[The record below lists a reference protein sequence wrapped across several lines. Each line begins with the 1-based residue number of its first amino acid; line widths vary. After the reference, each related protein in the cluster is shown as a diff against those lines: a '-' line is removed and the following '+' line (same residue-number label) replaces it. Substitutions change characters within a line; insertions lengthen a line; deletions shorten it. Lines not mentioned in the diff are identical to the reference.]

1 MDKLSQKYI
10 TYLKIER
17 NASKHTIESYEND
30 LNAFRDFLS
39 RTQPGAITNQ
49 AKVTRFTIR
58 AWMGELSENGFSKSS
73 IARKLSALRSF
84 YKYCCRRGYLDENPA
99 TLVATPKKDKRL
111 PHALQTS
118 VIDSMFDA
126 MPAETVI
133 DKRNRAIVELL
144 YATGMRLSELT
155 SLNLSSVDFSA
166 QRIRVMGKGA
176 KERIIPFG
184 SKAVDAMNS
193 WLEVRSEL
201 LSAKP
206 TADDSGAFF
215 LSNSGRRIYPVAVQR
230 IVKQTIQKVS
240 ESSKTNP
247 HILRHSF
254 ATHLLNNG
262 ADIRI
267 IKELMGHSALTS
279 TQIYTSTSVERLK
292 DIYKNSHPRG
302 KT

>member
-30 LNAFRDFLS
+30 LSAFRDFLS
-39 RTQPGAITNQ
+39 RTQPDAITNPS
-49 AKVTRFTIR
+49 KVTRFSIR
-58 AWMGELSENGFSKSS
+58 AWMGELSDNGMTKSS

-99 TLVATPKKDKRL
+99 ALVATPKKEKRL
-111 PHALQTS
+111 PHALQS
-118 VIDSMFDA
+118 PVVESMFESMA
-126 MPAETVI
+126 TETVTE
-133 DKRNRAIVELL
+133 KRNVAIVELL

-155 SLNLSSVDFSA
+155 QLNISNVDFSA

-176 KERIIPFG
+176 KERIIPVG
-184 SKAVDAMNS
+184 SKAVSALTS

-201 LSAKP
+201 VPPKP
-206 TADDSGAFF
+206 LPEDSGALF

-230 IVKQTIQKVS
+230 IVKQAIQLVS